1 MNKAASSNWM
11 ERISVLLPPTLSV
24 SVNERII
31 LSRYASKA
39 KNLKINGKE
48 QHDVISVKD
57 GSVQFGDSKIYDFK
71 RLTVHTDKNHSY
83 VETNIPEFGSR
94 SRIGMFAGPGFV
106 FDAPFGSTIKV
117 MPL

>member
-1 MNKAASSNWM
+1 MVIPEAAQSHMDDLVGNTKVK
-11 ERISVLLPPTLSV
+11 IV
-24 SVNERII
+24 
-31 LSRYASKA
+31 A

-94 SRIGMFAGPGFV
+94 SRNRNVCRPRIC
-106 FDAPFGSTIKV
+106 I
-117 MPL
+117 